1 MKISIKK
8 NNLSRVA
15 LLATLI
21 TMTNGYIDAAE
32 YETKM
37 QDFGEFFYRIEQCLA
52 NFFDQKNKT
61 AFSTYITELETR
73 FNDFK
78 RKAEEAITRD
88 GNTDALTQEI
98 NDLID
103 YSIYRFTIAYNIM
116 KKYCGRPDSEFLVF
130 GTEIE
135 RDFNPEK
142 VFAEIVIKLKALECK
157 AKKAKETA
165 LADILAKITK
175 MVEAKG
181 KQWNA
186 KSRMTLLD
194 GIRCRMK
201 CK

>member
-32 YETKM
+32 NEIAM
-37 QDFGEFFYRIEQCLA
+37 QDFGAFFYHVEQTLA

-61 AFSTYITELETR
+61 AFIAYITKLETL

-78 RKAEEAITRD
+78 RKIEEAVTRNNSD
-88 GNTDALTQEI
+88 TLTKEI

-103 YSIYRFTIAYNIM
+103 YTIYKFNIAYNIM
-116 KKYCGRPDSEFLVF
+116 KKYCNRSDSEFLIF

-142 VFAEIVIKLKALECK
+142 VFGDIIVKLKALKCK
-157 AKKAKETA
+157 AEKAKEKD
-165 LADILAKITK
+165 LVEKIATIVK

-186 KSRMTLLD
+186 KSRMTLLE